1 MNLKWNIQTIGGFVL
16 MGIGI
21 IGLIGWGGISGL
33 FGYIFA
39 LAMIAF
45 GYWLWRT
52 ADTTLKRVCS
62 GLVMLAGAALII
74 FWLPK
79 FISLILA
86 GAVIYF
92 GWILVRI
99 GQSQGY
105 RNWK

>member
-1 MNLKWNIQTIGGFVL
+1 MKLKWNLQTIGGFVL
-16 MGIGI
+16 MGIGLI
-21 IGLIGWGGISGL
+21 AMIGWGGISGL

-39 LAMIAF
+39 LIMIGF

-74 FWLPK
+74 FWLPQV
-79 FISLILA
+79 ISLVLA
-86 GAVIYF
+86 AAIIF
-92 GWILVRI
+92 IGWILVRN

-105 RNWK
+105 RHWK